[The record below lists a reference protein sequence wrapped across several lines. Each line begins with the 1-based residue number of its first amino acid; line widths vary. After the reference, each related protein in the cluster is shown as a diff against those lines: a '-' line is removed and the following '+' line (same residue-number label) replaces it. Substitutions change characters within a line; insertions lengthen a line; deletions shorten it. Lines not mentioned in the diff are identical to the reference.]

1 MKRTLASETSKAI
14 GEEVLVKGWV
24 HARRDHGK
32 LIFIDLRD
40 RSGILQIIF
49 NPLVSVEA
57 HHIANTFRAEFAV
70 VIKGKI
76 NRRPEKLVNPKI
88 VSGVVELEATHAEI
102 LSEAESLPFD
112 MGAEVLNV
120 ELPTLLDHR
129 SLTLKHE
136 RIQNIFIIQ
145 AAL

>member
-49 NPLVSVEA
+49 NPAVSAEA
-57 HHIANTFRAEFAV
+57 HQIANTFRPEFAV
-70 VIKGKI
+70 VVKGKI
-76 NRRPEKLVNPKI
+76 NKRPEKLVNPKI
-88 VSGVVELEATHAEI
+88 VSGTVKLEAT
-102 LSEAESLPFD
+102 
-112 MGAEVLNV
+112 NV
-120 ELPTLLDHR
+120 EIV
-129 SLTLKHE
+129 SE
-136 RIQNIFIIQ
+136 
-145 AAL
+145 